1 MPSEQIN
8 VNDVED
14 ANRRRR
20 LPGSREAPRR
30 RRRSAPVAR
39 GVPDRGPLG
48 MGDSERRVLM
58 SGREV
63 TAAAENG
70 QLNSRLSTLAL
81 GRFPRLLHT
90 GPWDLEVLRI
100 GSSF

>member
-1 MPSEQIN
+1 MT
-8 VNDVED
+8 
-14 ANRRRR
+14 
-20 LPGSREAPRR
+20 
-30 RRRSAPVAR
+30 
-39 GVPDRGPLG
+39 
-48 MGDSERRVLM
+48 
-58 SGREV
+58 GREV
-63 TAAAENG
+63 TAAAESG